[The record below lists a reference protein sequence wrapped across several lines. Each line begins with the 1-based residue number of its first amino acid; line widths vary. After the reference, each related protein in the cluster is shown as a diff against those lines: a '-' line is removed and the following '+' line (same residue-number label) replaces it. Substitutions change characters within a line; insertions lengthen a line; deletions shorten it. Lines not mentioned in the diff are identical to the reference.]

1 MSDPFGERRTPWW
14 RRIWRRGRPG
24 SAPKQYTVPAG
35 IVGPIAALLLPAV
48 NGMDHTTKVVLG
60 LALLALPPALVE
72 IWWKQRQRRA
82 VEQLLVF
89 PEDQRGAN
97 NRLLG

>member
-1 MSDPFGERRTPWW
+1 
-14 RRIWRRGRPG
+14 
-24 SAPKQYTVPAG
+24 
-35 IVGPIAALLLPAV
+35 
-48 NGMDHTTKVVLG
+48 MDHTTKVVLG